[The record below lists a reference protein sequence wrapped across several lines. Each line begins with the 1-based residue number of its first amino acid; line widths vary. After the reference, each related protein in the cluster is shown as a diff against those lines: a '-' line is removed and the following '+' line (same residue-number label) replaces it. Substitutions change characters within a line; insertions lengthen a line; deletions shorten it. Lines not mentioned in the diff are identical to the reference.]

1 MNTRVIIRE
10 VLKTIVKS
18 ENVKI
23 DEPLSKYTF
32 TKTGGKADFLV
43 FPETSKQVQDVYQ
56 YAMKQQIP
64 VTIMGFGS
72 NLIIRDGGIRGI
84 VMSLKKLNRIQIKGF
99 KLIAQSGVAISD
111 VSKFALSQS
120 QTGLEFACGIPG
132 SVGGAVHMN
141 AGAYGG
147 EIKVVLMECIVMTK
161 NGKLMTLNKGQMGLS
176 YRKSRVAEQGHI
188 ILEATFELKPGN
200 YEEIRARM
208 DGFTLQRQEKQPLE
222 FPSCGSV
229 FKRPL
234 GYFAGKLI
242 QDSGLQG
249 NQIGGAQVSTKHAGF
264 IVNID
269 KATATDYIKLIQHIQ
284 NTVKSKFGV
293 ELETEVKVIG
303 EDLE

>member
-32 TKTGGKADFLV
+32 TKTGGNADFLV
-43 FPETSKQVQDVYQ
+43 FPETSKEVQDVYQ
-56 YAMKQQIP
+56 YATQQQIP

-72 NLIIRDGGIRGI
+72 NLIIRDGGVRGI
-84 VMSLKKLNRIQIKGF
+84 VMSLTKLNRIQIKDT
-99 KLIAQSGVAISD
+99 KIIIQSGAAISD
-111 VSKFALSQS
+111 VSKFALSQG

-132 SVGGAVHMN
+132 SVGGAVYMN

-147 EIKVVLMECIVMTK
+147 EIKDVLMECVVMNK
-161 NGKLMTLNKGQMGLS
+161 NGELMTLNNEQIGLS

-188 ILEATFELKPGN
+188 ILEATVELKPGI
-200 YEEIRARM
+200 YEEIGAKM
-208 DGFTLQRQEKQPLE
+208 DDFTLQRQTKQPLE

-229 FKRPL
+229 FKRPE

-249 NQIGGAQVSTKHAGF
+249 KQIGGAQVSTKHAGF
-264 IVNID
+264 IVNVD
-269 KATATDYIKLIQHIQ
+269 KATATDYVKLIRHVQD
-284 NTVKSKFGV
+284 TVKSKFGIK
-293 ELETEVKVIG
+293 LETEVKVIG
-303 EDLE
+303 EDLA